1 MPYFRLE
8 MLENWCPLGGVTPSR
23 LSACVTGYGPELSD
37 TDSLREVK
45 MAQGFTTADYVVFAL
60 MLLVSAGIGVWYGC
74 GPGAKQTSTEEYLL
88 AGRSMRVLPVAIS
101 MLVSFL
107 SAITLLGV
115 PAEVYTYG
123 AQYYVLIL
131 SYFLVCGT
139 AGIVF
144 APMFRRLRVTS
155 ANEVQ
160 NYWAARFSQSDN
172 VNGPSETVALIS
184 FTLSD
189 PQYLERRFSVGVR
202 LCGCLMYILLM
213 VGAVQCWRNTNSF
226 RGAWKATIGCKTRDT
241 LCKILEFSWW
251 TSHHS

>member
-1 MPYFRLE
+1 
-8 MLENWCPLGGVTPSR
+8 
-23 LSACVTGYGPELSD
+23 
-37 TDSLREVK
+37 

-160 NYWAARFSQSDN
+160 NY
-172 VNGPSETVALIS
+172 
-184 FTLSD
+184 
-189 PQYLERRFSVGVR
+189 
-202 LCGCLMYILLM
+202 
-213 VGAVQCWRNTNSF
+213 
-226 RGAWKATIGCKTRDT
+226 
-241 LCKILEFSWW
+241 
-251 TSHHS
+251 